1 VRVLILGIDGYL
13 GWALA
18 QHLAHRGHEVAGCD
32 NYARRDWVAEVGS
45 QSATPVPRMTER
57 LEAFRQHFG
66 QNLRFHRGTVVDYKF
81 VWNLLRSFRPEAI
94 VHLAEMPSA
103 PYSMI
108 DVDHCVFTH
117 TNNVVGTL
125 NVLYAMHEVCP
136 NAHLVKLGSMGEYGT
151 PNIDIAEGMFE
162 IEYRGRRDRLPFPRQ
177 ASSWYHQ
184 TKVHDS
190 NNISMACRIWG
201 LRSTDVMQGVVYGT
215 RIPAMPEGDD
225 RMLTRFDHDQCFG
238 TAINRFCAQA
248 VTGMALTV
256 YGKGTQQRGF
266 LPLCDSVQCLGIA
279 VEKPPLASE
288 YRVLNQFEEVY
299 SIKDLAEKVRAAAT
313 RRGLDVRVAFF
324 ENPRAEAA
332 SHYYA
337 PDHTK
342 LFELGYVPTRDMD
355 GQIDQ
360 MLRDL
365 LPHRGRIAARVH
377 AVAPD
382 IRWDGS
388 RRPSEE
394 TS

>member
-18 QHLAHRGHEVAGCD
+18 QHLASQDHEVGGCD

-45 QSATPVPRMTER
+45 QSGTPIARMTER
-57 LEAFRQHFG
+57 LQAFREHFDR
-66 QNLRFHRGTVVDYKF
+66 NVRFHRGSVTDYRF
-81 VWNLLRSFRPEAI
+81 VWNVLRAFRPDTI

-108 DVDHCVFTH
+108 DLEHCVLTH

-125 NVLYAMHEVCP
+125 NVLYAMREVCP
-136 NAHLVKLGSMGEYGT
+136 EAHLIKLGSMGEYGT
-151 PNIDIAEGMFE
+151 PNIDIPEGTFE
-162 IEYRGRRDRLPFPRQ
+162 IEYRGRKDRLPFPRQ

-190 NNISMACRIWG
+190 NNVAMACRIWG

-215 RIPAMPEGDD
+215 HVPAMPAGDD
-225 RMLTRFDHDQCFG
+225 RMLTRFDYDQCFG

-248 VTGMALTV
+248 VVGMPLTV
-256 YGKGTQQRGF
+256 YGQGTQKRGF

-279 VEKPPLASE
+279 VDKPPASGE

-299 SIKDLAEKVRAAAT
+299 SIRELAEKVCAAAS
-313 RRGLDVRVAFF
+313 RQGLQARIAFV

-337 PDHTK
+337 PDHHR
-342 LFELGYVPTRDMD
+342 LFDLGYVPTRDMD
-355 GQIDQ
+355 GQIDR
-360 MLRDL
+360 MLREL
-365 LPHRGRIAARVH
+365 VRHKGRIAGRSH
-377 AVAPD
+377 AMEAD

-388 RRPSEE
+388 RRPSREA
-394 TS
+394 T